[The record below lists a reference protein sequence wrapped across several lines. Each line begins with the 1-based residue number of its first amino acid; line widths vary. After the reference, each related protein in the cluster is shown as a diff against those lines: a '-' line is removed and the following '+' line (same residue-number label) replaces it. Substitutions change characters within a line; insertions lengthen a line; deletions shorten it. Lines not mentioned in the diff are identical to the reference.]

1 MKGKM
6 TKWLM
11 LAMFA
16 LVLALAGC
24 SSQTNNDPGGSEEA
38 PTDSADTTDD
48 SAATGEDEVTIRVA
62 WWGGQERHDMTLQ
75 AIDLFEAEYPH
86 ITVEPE
92 YTGWDGYW
100 ERLNTQAAGNNLPD
114 VINMDNSKLNEYN
127 SRDLLVDLAPFI
139 DAGTINLDDVDDV
152 YQEINHD
159 GDRVL
164 AVSLGANS
172 LATVFNRDLFEEH
185 GIELEPGY
193 TYGDLVDAMLKIK
206 ASADGEFYGFDF
218 ANAEYELFFSYAR
231 QNGQSVFNADGTGLG
246 FEEGALVDF
255 FTLVQ
260 DMVNE
265 GAGPTHDI
273 TMSYIDGG
281 NAMIGDGTAA
291 VQMAASNQIIGL
303 SQSTDYELGLNLLPS
318 LEGGQHGNWIRPS
331 MSFAISQHSKQQ
343 EAAALFIDFFTNSLE
358 AHELL
363 KADRGVPISSKVR
376 EHLAPLVDGPVQET
390 FEFLE
395 LVAEY
400 TSPADPLSPPGES
413 EVRGSFLRI
422 VETLKYDRIT
432 PEEAAKQFIQE
443 AEAVLN

>member
-1 MKGKM
+1 MRIKM
-6 TKWLM
+6 TKWFMFVM
-11 LAMFA
+11 LIF
-16 LVLALAGC
+16 VLALVGC
-24 SSQTNNDPGGSEEA
+24 SSQTNNETGGDVETPSVSE
-38 PTDSADTTDD
+38 TTDEVAEND
-48 SAATGEDEVTIRVA
+48 QENVTIRVA
-62 WWGGQERHDMTLQ
+62 WWGGQERHDMTLE
-75 AIDLFEAEYPH
+75 AIDLFEEQYPH

-100 ERLNTQAAGNNLPD
+100 ERLNTQAAGSNLPD

-164 AVSLGANS
+164 AVSLGANA
-172 LATVFNRDLFEEH
+172 LATIFNRDLFEKH
-185 GIELEPGY
+185 GIELAPGY
-193 TYGDLVDAMLKIK
+193 TYEDLYDAMLEIK
-206 ASADGEFYGFDF
+206 AAEGGEFYGYDF
-218 ANAEYELFFSYAR
+218 ANAEYEMFFSYAR
-231 QNGQSVFNADGTGLG
+231 QNGQSVFTPDGTGLG
-246 FEEGALVDF
+246 FENDILVDF
-255 FTLVQ
+255 FTLIQ
-260 DMVNE
+260 KMVND

-303 SQSTDYELGLNLLPS
+303 SQSTDYALGLNLLPS
-318 LEGGQHGNWIRPS
+318 LEGGEHGNWIRPS
-331 MSFAISQHSKQQ
+331 MSFSISKHSKQQ

-376 EHLAPLVDGPVQET
+376 EHLAPMVAGPIQET
-390 FEFLE
+390 FDFLE
-395 LVAEY
+395 LVADY

-413 EVRGSFLRI
+413 EVRGSFLRVI
-422 VETLKYDRIT
+422 ETLKYDRIT
-432 PEEAAKQFIQE
+432 PEEAAKQFMQE